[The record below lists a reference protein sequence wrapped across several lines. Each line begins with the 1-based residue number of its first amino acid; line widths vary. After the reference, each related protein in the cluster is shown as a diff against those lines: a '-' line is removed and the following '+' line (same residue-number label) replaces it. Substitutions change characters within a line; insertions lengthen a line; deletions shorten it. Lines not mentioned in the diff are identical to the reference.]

1 MMNWFDHC
9 LGFQGGGMMML
20 GMFIFWGLLIF
31 LGVYFLKTLQ
41 NGKDTKGGSH
51 INILKERLARGEI
64 TEDEFEHLKQT
75 LLK

>member
-41 NGKDTKGGSH
+41 NGKDTKSGSH

-64 TEDEFEHLKQT
+64 TEDEFEHLNQT

>member
-20 GMFIFWGLLIF
+20 GMFIFGGILIF
-31 LGVYFLKTLQ
+31 LGIYFLKTLL
-41 NGKDTKGGSH
+41 NGKDTNAGSY

-64 TEDEFEHLKQT
+64 SEDEFEHLKQT